1 MEGGANA
8 AVVQAFTGAAD
19 EVKATVLAIAG
30 VAVGILIV
38 MYAFKWGKKI
48 LFQSL
53 IGTLKTSNP
62 AECSKLQDEF
72 QSLIGTLKTYPPW
85 QN

>member
-1 MEGGANA
+1 MEGGGANA
-8 AVVQAFTGAAD
+8 DVVQAFTGAAD

-48 LFQSL
+48 FNRVAS
-53 IGTLKTSNP
+53 
-62 AECSKLQDEF
+62 
-72 QSLIGTLKTYPPW
+72 
-85 QN
+85 